1 MQKTMDEWLAQ
12 AKARYQG
19 GDGAGFAVLA
29 DCDPTSAAFNTLR
42 HSLCVSTASCLY
54 MNTIANPHIA
64 RQSAPGLRATTYTS
78 LTRSTF
84 ADNRALADFL
94 ALFLLYVRDSELANP
109 NDVTALSKAF
119 SLLEDCFK

>member
-1 MQKTMDEWLAQ
+1 MDEWLAQ
-12 AKARYQG
+12 AKQRYQG

-42 HSLCVSTASCLY
+42 HSLRVSTASWPHG
-54 MNTIANPHIA
+54 NTVSDPQDP

-94 ALFLLYVRDSELANP
+94 ALFLLYVRDSELADP
-109 NDVTALSKAF
+109 NHVTALSKAF